1 MVKGGVMIQIAYP
14 WELITVFLP
23 FLIYYTLP
31 KANQQA
37 ANALRVPF
45 FEQLYQAFSN
55 ENTPNNGNTKS
66 KLKYLLVLIWILMV
80 ISGSGIQWLGK
91 PIALPQTGRD
101 LFMTIDLSGSM
112 QTPDMVVN
120 GQAQTR
126 IDVVKQVASQFID
139 NRNGD
144 RLGLVL
150 FGSRAYLQTPLTF
163 DRKTVAQMLND
174 ATLGIAGPQTA
185 IGDALGLGIKQL
197 IDHPKNSKAIILLT
211 DGGNNSGVMEPLAA
225 AKLAAQEHIKIYT
238 IGLGAEQIAV
248 PGMFGNQ
255 IINPSKDLDVDSL
268 KQIAQLTGGEFFRAE
283 DAASLANIYA
293 QINQLEP
300 IKSAEITIRPIT
312 PFYPWSLGLA
322 LILSFILILIKLRR
336 S

>member
-1 MVKGGVMIQIAYP
+1 MIQIAYP
-14 WELITVFLP
+14 WELIALILP
-23 FLIYYTLP
+23 IIIYYALP
-31 KANQQA
+31 KANQQSSS
-37 ANALRVPF
+37 ALKVPF
-45 FEQLYQAFSN
+45 FEQIYQAFAS
-55 ENTPNNGNTKS
+55 EHSSGKIPAKS
-66 KLKYLLVLIWILMV
+66 KLKYLLGLIWLLVV
-80 ISGSGIQWLGK
+80 ISGAGIQWLGK

-101 LFMTIDLSGSM
+101 LLMTIDLSGSM

-126 IDVVKQVASQFID
+126 IDVVKQVASQFIN

-144 RLGLVL
+144 RIGLVL

-174 ATLGIAGPQTA
+174 ASLGIAGPQTA
-185 IGDALGLGIKQL
+185 IGDALGLSIKQL
-197 IDHPKNSKAIILLT
+197 IDHPKNSKAIVLLT

-225 AKLAAQEHIKIYT
+225 AKLAAQEHIKVYT

-248 PGMFGNQ
+248 PGMFGTQ

-283 DAASLANIYA
+283 DAAALANIYA

-322 LILSFILILIKLRR
+322 LILSFLLILIKLRR
-336 S
+336 N

>member
-1 MVKGGVMIQIAYP
+1 MIQIAYP
-14 WELITVFLP
+14 WELLAVVLP
-23 FLIYYTLP
+23 FIVYYALP
-31 KANQQA
+31 KAKQPAKA
-37 ANALRVPF
+37 ALNVPF
-45 FEQLYQAFSN
+45 FEQLRKNFATDFKTS
-55 ENTPNNGNTKS
+55 ETPAKS
-66 KLKYLLVLIWILMV
+66 KLKYLLGLIWILIV
-80 ISGSGIQWLGK
+80 ISGAGIQWLGK

-101 LFMTIDLSGSM
+101 LLMTIDLSGSM
-112 QTPDMVVN
+112 QTPDMIVN
-120 GQAQTR
+120 NQAQTR
-126 IDVVKQVASQFID
+126 IDVVKQVASQFIN
-139 NRNGD
+139 NRTGD

-185 IGDALGLGIKQL
+185 IGDALGLSVKQL

-211 DGGNNSGVMEPLAA
+211 DGGNNAGVMEPLAA
-225 AKLAAQEHIKIYT
+225 AKLAAQEQIKVYT

-248 PGMFGNQ
+248 PGMFGTQ
-255 IINPSKDLDVDSL
+255 IINPSTDLDVASL

-300 IKSAEITIRPIT
+300 IKSAEITLRPIT

-322 LILSFILILIKLRR
+322 LIFSFILILIKSRR
-336 S
+336 N

>member
-1 MVKGGVMIQIAYP
+1 MIQIAYP
-14 WELITVFLP
+14 WELIA
-23 FLIYYTLP
+23 LIFPIIFYYVLP
-31 KANQQA
+31 KAKNQA
-37 ANALRVPF
+37 SIALKVPF
-45 FEQLYQAFSN
+45 FEQIYQAFASEHN
-55 ENTPNNGNTKS
+55 SGKTPTKS
-66 KLKYLLVLIWILMV
+66 KLKYLIGLIWLLVV
-80 ISGSGIQWLGK
+80 ISGAGIQWLGK

-101 LFMTIDLSGSM
+101 LLMTIDLSGSM

-126 IDVVKQVASQFID
+126 IDVVKQVASQFIN

-174 ATLGIAGPQTA
+174 ASLGIAGPQTA
-185 IGDALGLGIKQL
+185 IGDALGLSIKQL
-197 IDHPKNSKAIILLT
+197 IDHPKNSKAIVLLT

-225 AKLAAQEHIKIYT
+225 AKLAAQEHIKVYT

-248 PGMFGNQ
+248 PGMFGTQ

-283 DAASLANIYA
+283 DAAALANIYA

-312 PFYPWSLGLA
+312 PFYPWGLGLA
-322 LILSFILILIKLRR
+322 LILSFLLILIKLRR
-336 S
+336 N

>member
-1 MVKGGVMIQIAYP
+1 MIQIAYP
-14 WELITVFLP
+14 WELIALILP
-23 FLIYYTLP
+23 IIIYYMLP
-31 KANQQA
+31 KANQQSSS
-37 ANALRVPF
+37 ALKVPF
-45 FEQLYQAFSN
+45 FEQIYQAFAS
-55 ENTPNNGNTKS
+55 EQSSGKTPAKS
-66 KLKYLLVLIWILMV
+66 KLKYLLGLIWILMV
-80 ISGSGIQWLGK
+80 ISGAGIQWLGK

-101 LFMTIDLSGSM
+101 LLMTIDLSGSM
-112 QTPDMVVN
+112 QTPDMVIN

-126 IDVVKQVASQFID
+126 IDVVKQVASQFIN

-174 ATLGIAGPQTA
+174 ASLGIAGPQTA
-185 IGDALGLGIKQL
+185 IGDALGLSIKQL
-197 IDHPKNSKAIILLT
+197 IDHPKNSKAIVLLT

-225 AKLAAQEHIKIYT
+225 AKLAAQEHIKVYT

-248 PGMFGNQ
+248 PGMFGTQ

-283 DAASLANIYA
+283 DAAALANIYA

-322 LILSFILILIKLRR
+322 LILSFLLILIKLRR
-336 S
+336 N

>member
-1 MVKGGVMIQIAYP
+1 MIQIAYP
-14 WELITVFLP
+14 WELIALILP
-23 FLIYYTLP
+23 IIIYYALP
-31 KANQQA
+31 KANQQSSS
-37 ANALRVPF
+37 ALKVPF
-45 FEQLYQAFSN
+45 FEQIYQAFAS
-55 ENTPNNGNTKS
+55 EHSSGKIPAKS
-66 KLKYLLVLIWILMV
+66 KLKYLLGLIWLLVV
-80 ISGSGIQWLGK
+80 ISGAGIQWLGK

-101 LFMTIDLSGSM
+101 LLMTIDLSGSM

-126 IDVVKQVASQFID
+126 IDVVKQVASQFIN

-174 ATLGIAGPQTA
+174 ASLGIAGPQTA
-185 IGDALGLGIKQL
+185 IGDALGLSIKQL
-197 IDHPKNSKAIILLT
+197 IDHPKNSKAIVLLT

-225 AKLAAQEHIKIYT
+225 AKLAAQEHIKVYT

-248 PGMFGNQ
+248 PSMFGTQ

-268 KQIAQLTGGEFFRAE
+268 KQIAQITGGEFFRAE
-283 DAASLANIYA
+283 DAAALANIYA

-336 S
+336 N

>member
-1 MVKGGVMIQIAYP
+1 MIQIAYP
-14 WELITVFLP
+14 WELIALILP
-23 FLIYYTLP
+23 IIIYYALP
-31 KANQQA
+31 KANQQSSS
-37 ANALRVPF
+37 ALKVPF
-45 FEQLYQAFSN
+45 FEQIYQAFAS
-55 ENTPNNGNTKS
+55 EHSSGKIPAKS
-66 KLKYLLVLIWILMV
+66 KLKYLLGLIWLLVV
-80 ISGSGIQWLGK
+80 ISGAGIQWLGK

-101 LFMTIDLSGSM
+101 LLMTIDLSGSM

-120 GQAQTR
+120 GQTQTR
-126 IDVVKQVASQFID
+126 IDVVKQVASQFIN

-174 ATLGIAGPQTA
+174 ASLGIAGPQTA
-185 IGDALGLGIKQL
+185 IGDALGLSIKQL
-197 IDHPKNSKAIILLT
+197 IDHPKNSKAIVLLT

-225 AKLAAQEHIKIYT
+225 AKLAAQEHIKVYT

-248 PGMFGNQ
+248 PGMFGTQ

-283 DAASLANIYA
+283 DAAALANIYA

-336 S
+336 N